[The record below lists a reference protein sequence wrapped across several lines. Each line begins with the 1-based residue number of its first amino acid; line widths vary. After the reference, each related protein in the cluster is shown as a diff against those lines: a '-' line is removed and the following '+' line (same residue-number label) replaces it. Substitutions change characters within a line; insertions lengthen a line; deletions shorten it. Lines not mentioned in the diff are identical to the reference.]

1 MSLECILLVIEQ
13 DFYSSKTV
21 DDNKEWVDVHGDT
34 CETGTQMPR
43 ASQRMAPPLEDL
55 EAPFSLGDL
64 GDILLGDSEG
74 LAIEVEVT
82 NEAENEADIAAHND
96 TGGDDVA
103 TRESWDGVVQ
113 EHEGVN

>member
-13 DFYSSKTV
+13 DFYTSKTV
-21 DDNKEWVDVHGDT
+21 NDKEWLDVHGDT
-34 CETGTQMPR
+34 YEAGTQMPR
-43 ASQRMAPPLEDL
+43 ASQRMAPPLEDP
-55 EAPFSLGDL
+55 EAPFSLGDP

-74 LAIEVEVT
+74 LAIEVEV
-82 NEAENEADIAAHND
+82 NEAENEADIAVHND

-103 TRESWDGVVQ
+103 TREYWDGVVQ